1 MCTRRHFIHFY
12 NIFRR
17 LCFYIITNAAFCRI
31 FGGRLEILSIL
42 RNNIPMKYDVILAGV
57 GGQGVLSVASIIA
70 HAALSEGLE
79 VRQSE
84 VHGMAQRGG
93 AVLSHLRIANAKIAG
108 DLVPRGA
115 ADLIVSIEPLESL
128 RYLSWLKEGG
138 VIVTSAEPFN
148 NIPNYPDIEE
158 LISSIKRLPRSYIV
172 EAGKLA
178 KEAGL
183 AKAANTVM
191 IGLSSCFLPIKP
203 QSLEKT
209 IAGVFSKKG
218 AESAASNAKA
228 FKLGQEAAAGK

>member
-1 MCTRRHFIHFY
+1 
-12 NIFRR
+12 
-17 LCFYIITNAAFCRI
+17 
-31 FGGRLEILSIL
+31 
-42 RNNIPMKYDVILAGV
+42 MKYDIILAGV

-93 AVLSHLRIANAKIAG
+93 AVLSHLRIANTKIPG

-115 ADLIVSIEPLESL
+115 ADLIISMEPLESL
-128 RYLSWLKEGG
+128 RYVSWLKEGG
-138 VIVTSAEPFN
+138 TIVTSADPFT
-148 NIPNYPDIEE
+148 NITNYPEIEG
-158 LISSIKRLPRSYIV
+158 LISSIKRLPRSYVV

-191 IGLSSCFLPIKP
+191 VGLSSCFLPIKP

-209 IAGVFSKKG
+209 IADAFSKKG
-218 AESAASNAKA
+218 AESVASNAKA
-228 FKLGQEAAAGK
+228 FKLGQAAANRK